1 MQRASAADVFCG
13 GCFSSGTSFQFGGS
27 IVSIEMPVH
36 KLIEEVSTD
45 PEKARII
52 AKNPDQELAN
62 RGLTAHQIE
71 VIKSLEP
78 KRIGE
83 LLRQEAGPDA
93 AGFSPTIT
101 VTAVIKF

>member
-1 MQRASAADVFCG
+1 M
-13 GCFSSGTSFQFGGS
+13 
-27 IVSIEMPVH
+27 SIEMPVH